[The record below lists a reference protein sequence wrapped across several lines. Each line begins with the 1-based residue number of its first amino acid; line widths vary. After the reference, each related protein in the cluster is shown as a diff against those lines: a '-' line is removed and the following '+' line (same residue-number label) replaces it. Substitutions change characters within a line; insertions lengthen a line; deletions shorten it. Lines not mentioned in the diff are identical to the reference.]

1 MLIKLVMKNKKGF
14 TLVELLVV
22 VAIIGILAAVS
33 VVALNTARARARDS
47 RRVADV
53 RQMQT
58 ALELYYNDEGTYPAS
73 AAPGGQIKAST
84 SGTVYMSQIPTPP
97 SPHDGN
103 CTAANNLYLYAIQGS
118 GTTNPSYTITY
129 CLGSATGGLDAGV
142 SVATPATIQQ

>member
-1 MLIKLVMKNKKGF
+1 MKNKKGF

-58 ALELYYNDEGTYPAS
+58 ALELYYNDEGTYP
-73 AAPGGQIKAST
+73 
-84 SGTVYMSQIPTPP
+84 
-97 SPHDGN
+97 
-103 CTAANNLYLYAIQGS
+103 
-118 GTTNPSYTITY
+118 
-129 CLGSATGGLDAGV
+129 
-142 SVATPATIQQ
+142 

>member
-1 MLIKLVMKNKKGF
+1 MKNKKGF

-58 ALELYYNDEGTYPAS
+58 ALELYYNDMGTYPAT
-73 AAPGGQIKAST
+73 AAAGGEIKAST
-84 SGTVYMSQIPTPP
+84 TVYMSQIPTPP
-97 SPHDGN
+97 SPHDGG
-103 CTAANNLYLYAIQGS
+103 CTAANNLYAYAIQGE

-129 CLGSATGGLDAGV
+129 CLGAATGGLTAGV